1 MKSIPYSS
9 YFDETVN
16 VIQFLQSPDLA
27 KVLELYK
34 ILDSKEK
41 IQEYVKKKQEGW
53 LDKFKTTEEVQ
64 KYIFSLKKSL
74 EKQELV
80 IGELSRRNEQM
91 AQFIIAHSLGD
102 KIKTSDLLELT
113 DWYKESMESLQIKIG
128 VKSVEESVNRDEID
142 NAIKLLKEPHYEEY
156 DGYNSDNF

>member
-113 DWYKESMESLQIKIG
+113 D
-128 VKSVEESVNRDEID
+128 
-142 NAIKLLKEPHYEEY
+142 
-156 DGYNSDNF
+156 